1 MKDHIFVQESA
12 EDIRLKMVYR
22 KLLDEESRDI
32 YKARAFYSLLNDKSV
47 LSGIIK
53 KSVTGRTLEQKINE
67 HKDQKLILFGAGVW
81 GNAIISYFNDVDW
94 YACVDNKKSGDKLGS
109 LDIISFE
116 ELKRHKDAFV
126 VIAVEFA
133 WREIEKQLLTAGFDE
148 ANIFAPGKIV
158 ADKQY
163 FDVPGMKFTDE
174 EVFVDIGGL
183 DGATA
188 QSFIKCTEN
197 KYKHIH
203 IFEPDKQSLALCRE
217 NMRNLLHCTFY
228 PYGVWSKNTE
238 LLFIGEGEKAYCAEN
253 DNLLP
258 PPHQYQAVRVVAL
271 DDVLKGENITF
282 LKIDIEG
289 AEYEA
294 LAGAENLIKRCKPK
308 IAIAAYHRRKDIW
321 ELPMRLLELNGD
333 YTFYLRVY
341 GLNANETV
349 LYAV

>member
-1 MKDHIFVQESA
+1 MKDHIFVQESE
-12 EDIRLKMVYR
+12 EDIRLKRVYR

-32 YKARAFYSLLNDKSV
+32 YKARAFYSLVNDKSI
-47 LSGIIK
+47 LGGIIK
-53 KSVTGRTLEQKINE
+53 KSVTGKSLEQKINE
-67 HKDQKLILFGAGVW
+67 HKNQKLILFGAGTW
-81 GNAIISYFNDVDW
+81 GNAIVNYFGDVDW
-94 YACVDNKKSGDKLGS
+94 YACVDNKKSGGKLS
-109 LDIISFE
+109 NLDIISFE
-116 ELKRHKDAFV
+116 ELKKHKDAFV

-148 ANIFAPGKIV
+148 ENIFAPGKIV
-158 ADKQY
+158 AEKQY
-163 FDVPGMKFTDE
+163 FDVSGVNFTDE

-188 QSFIKCTEN
+188 RGFIKRVGN
-197 KYKHIH
+197 KYRHIH
-203 IFEPDKQSLALCRE
+203 IFEPDKKSLELCRE
-217 NMRNLLHCTFY
+217 NMKKSSNCTFY
-228 PYGVWSKNTE
+228 PYGVWSRNTE
-238 LLFIGEGEKAYCAEN
+238 LVFVGGGEKAYCADT
-253 DNLLP
+253 DNLY
-258 PPHQYQAVRVVAL
+258 PPHQYQTVSVVTL
-271 DDVLKGENITF
+271 DDILKDESITF

-308 IAIAAYHRRKDIW
+308 IAIAVYHRRKDIW
-321 ELPMRLLELNGD
+321 ELPMRLLELNDD